1 MDELKIFRWLRY
13 STFYIYP
20 YGNDVDRYS
29 FDQDW
34 GERSGVCV
42 MGELGNVEE
51 LE

>member
-1 MDELKIFRWLRY
+1 MRVFRWLGG

-20 YGNDVDRYS
+20 YGNDVERYS

-34 GERSGVCV
+34 VERDDVCV
-42 MGELGNVEE
+42 MEHLSNVEE